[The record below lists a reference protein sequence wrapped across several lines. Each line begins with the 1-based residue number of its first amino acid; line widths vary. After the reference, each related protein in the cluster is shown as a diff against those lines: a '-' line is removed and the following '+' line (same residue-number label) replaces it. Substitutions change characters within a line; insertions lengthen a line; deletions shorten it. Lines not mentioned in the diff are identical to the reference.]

1 MPHTAARAYE
11 QRDSVQRRSHRPR
24 HPPSHNRT
32 LVSASEAASGL
43 LTGLQGTDALASLSG
58 SPYQATH
65 ATDTHPR
72 GWVRRAGSPPPCA
85 ASFFPYSFF
94 AGEERIWPPE
104 GASPI
109 AWKILRR
116 KKTASQKKSPKLQ
129 PHCVSNSAAASGLLT
144 GCQGT
149 DALANLP
156 GSRNITTHAT
166 DPHPRGGSLG
176 RVSPRLARRLSFH
189 ILSSPEK
196 KEYGARRALTK
207 LSGRH

>member
-24 HPPSHNRT
+24 HPPNHPRT

-58 SPYQATH
+58 SPYQATR
-65 ATDTHPR
+65 TPDTHPR

-104 GASPI
+104 GASPL
-109 AWKILRR
+109 AWKKLRR
-116 KKTASQKKSPKLQ
+116 KKPTSKRPRAAPKKRPPCGLPQWGSHMKVLLPQNGTAHRPRR
-129 PHCVSNSAAASGLLT
+129 GR
-144 GCQGT
+144 GCCEHVE
-149 DALANLP
+149 NY
-156 GSRNITTHAT
+156 
-166 DPHPRGGSLG
+166 SL
-176 RVSPRLARRLSFH
+176 
-189 ILSSPEK
+189 
-196 KEYGARRALTK
+196 
-207 LSGRH
+207 